1 MWCHKYLSV
10 IYPVLVNMQITKNMK
25 MCNVQT
31 MPSKK
36 GYCMGDVMHK
46 LAITSHMK
54 QGMCC
59 NREWYRFGWGISILT
74 YY

>member
-1 MWCHKYLSV
+1 MFISYLSCAGQ
-10 IYPVLVNMQITKNMK
+10 YANYKEYE
-25 MCNVQT
+25 MCNIQT
-31 MPSKK
+31 VPSKK
-36 GYCMGDVMHK
+36 GYCIGDVMHK

-54 QGMCC
+54 QGMCY